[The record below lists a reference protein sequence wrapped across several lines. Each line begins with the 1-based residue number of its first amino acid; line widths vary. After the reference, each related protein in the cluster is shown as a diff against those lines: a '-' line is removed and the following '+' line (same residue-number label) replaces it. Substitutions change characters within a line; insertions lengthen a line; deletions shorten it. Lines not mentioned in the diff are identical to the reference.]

1 MLTYILD
8 LLLIAMA
15 VGMLW
20 KGRFGA
26 TRQLALAPLA
36 VAVLDAAFAGQID
49 LSLTP
54 VLSGLLLALQVV
66 ILAGSALV
74 LRRDR
79 VLARNK
85 QERRRRRREIARTRA
100 AFEEAAARRE
110 AQPARRAL
118 CA

>member
-20 KGRFGA
+20 KGHFGI

-36 VAVLDAAFAGQID
+36 VAALDAAFAGQVE

-54 VLSGLLLALQVV
+54 VLSGTLIALQLVMFV
-66 ILAGSALV
+66 ASTLV
-74 LRRDR
+74 LYRDR

-85 QERRRRRREIARTRA
+85 QKRRRRRREIARTRA

-110 AQPARRAL
+110 AQPARRVL